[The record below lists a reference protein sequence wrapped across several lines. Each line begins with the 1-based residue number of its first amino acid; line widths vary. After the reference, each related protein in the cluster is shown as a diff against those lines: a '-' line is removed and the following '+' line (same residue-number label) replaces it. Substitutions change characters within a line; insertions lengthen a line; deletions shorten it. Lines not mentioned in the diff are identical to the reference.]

1 MYQLAKPKYYKMKK
15 LTLLFL
21 ISCWCLFTYSQQDLS
36 NLNIDGQAC
45 SLHGTS
51 KEGSKEYD
59 LNPLKNR
66 FNFPTKQDFDNTIT
80 LQNLISREAIK
91 GKFLQNKA
99 VEITGYV
106 FNVKKG
112 GTETCNCKTTDPLFM
127 DTHIE
132 LTPNSTETGA
142 DKRLIV
148 EVTPRIRELL
158 EGQGTDW
165 STETLVSKLK
175 GHLVKIQGWLFYDEI
190 HEPQAFSTNPDNASG
205 RNWRASCWEIH
216 PITSIEILD
225 PEEGMATEEN
235 FPSSATAFTSKAIAP
250 VSFTNNSSLN
260 TSSMSTPSTPL
271 NTLIIILIGAILGAV
286 GQGMRVIVGMKK
298 VYDEAM
304 KNSTPAEQLIEYRQI
319 TFSLIIGFAIGGVAG
334 VLAAVSSD
342 HVSFSD
348 KSVVIAFITAGYAG
362 TDFIEGFI
370 KKYPN
375 VSGNAGKG
383 GANAGG
389 NGGNAGGGGN
399 VGGGTKAEGSGAGN
413 S

>member
-1 MYQLAKPKYYKMKK
+1 
-15 LTLLFL
+15 
-21 ISCWCLFTYSQQDLS
+21 
-36 NLNIDGQAC
+36 
-45 SLHGTS
+45 
-51 KEGSKEYD
+51 
-59 LNPLKNR
+59 
-66 FNFPTKQDFDNTIT
+66 
-80 LQNLISREAIK
+80 
-91 GKFLQNKA
+91 
-99 VEITGYV
+99 
-106 FNVKKG
+106 
-112 GTETCNCKTTDPLFM
+112 
-127 DTHIE
+127 
-132 LTPNSTETGA
+132 
-142 DKRLIV
+142 
-148 EVTPRIRELL
+148 
-158 EGQGTDW
+158 
-165 STETLVSKLK
+165 
-175 GHLVKIQGWLFYDEI
+175 
-190 HEPQAFSTNPDNASG
+190 
-205 RNWRASCWEIH
+205 
-216 PITSIEILD
+216 
-225 PEEGMATEEN
+225 MATEEN

-319 TFSLIIGFAIGGVAG
+319 TFSLIIGVAIGGVAG
-334 VLAAVSSD
+334 VFAAVSSD

-348 KSVVIAFITAGYAG
+348 KSVVIAFITSGYAG

-399 VGGGTKAEGSGAGN
+399 VGGGTKARGEGPGN
-413 S
+413 TGLT